1 MKFGYN
7 NNLQYSVALPAAQM
21 NSVAHAALP
30 QERRTSVALLESD
43 LGWIRYPFKPQW

>member
-21 NSVAHAALP
+21 NSVVHAALS
-30 QERRTSVALLESD
+30 QERRTSAA
-43 LGWIRYPFKPQW
+43 